1 MFSLLKIRGTIIGL
15 ILVGILSMSSCTVYR
30 TLRYGGLP
38 SQNDYKRFPQQ
49 KVLNGDTPFYFKK
62 ASTDYKLG
70 TSIGLTNRDFNST
83 NVSLDSLVQLHNTL
97 YFLIIRNDTILY
109 SYFKDTYTDR
119 SLMSSF
125 SMVKPMISTM
135 IGIAITE
142 GKLSLTSDNA
152 KFYWGNNLRKE
163 VSKAE
168 LEFPPDT
175 QFKYSST
182 NTQLLGMIIARATG
196 LKLSNYLQ
204 EKIWKPL
211 GMEAPAYWSL
221 DRKDEKAIEKAF
233 CCFQARTTDFA
244 KFGRL
249 YLNEGK
255 WNEKQIVPKQWII
268 DSTRPDP
275 RGNNKHYYNNNWGL
289 GLMKYGS
296 YFAVGLYGQF
306 LYFYP
311 EKNIMIVRFGNTDTS
326 YHPNYWKETFLQIID
341 QLESNI
347 DQNNFFRIYLD
358 YRVIFMILISKK

>member
-135 IGIAITE
+135 IGIAI
-142 GKLSLTSDNA
+142 
-152 KFYWGNNLRKE
+152 KE
-163 VSKAE
+163 
-168 LEFPPDT
+168 
-175 QFKYSST
+175 
-182 NTQLLGMIIARATG
+182 
-196 LKLSNYLQ
+196 
-204 EKIWKPL
+204 EKI
-211 GMEAPAYWSL
+211 G
-221 DRKDEKAIEKAF
+221 
-233 CCFQARTTDFA
+233 
-244 KFGRL
+244 
-249 YLNEGK
+249 
-255 WNEKQIVPKQWII
+255 
-268 DSTRPDP
+268 
-275 RGNNKHYYNNNWGL
+275 
-289 GLMKYGS
+289 
-296 YFAVGLYGQF
+296 
-306 LYFYP
+306 
-311 EKNIMIVRFGNTDTS
+311 TS
-326 YHPNYWKETFLQIID
+326 
-341 QLESNI
+341 
-347 DQNNFFRIYLD
+347 
-358 YRVIFMILISKK
+358 V